1 MSRKPAVGRSV
12 LRRSGPKLLI
22 AGGLIAIY
30 LLTAIHHVSKPLP
43 EGLSAAGPY
52 RPVEQAEFLADATWL
67 DGAGRQHTELEIFD
81 RALEMISDARS
92 LVVADFFLL
101 NQFAGAANGEDHRRL
116 SRELVDGLVERREA
130 MPGLQALLISDPF
143 NTLYGGVTQPLFD
156 RLEAAGVHVIET
168 ELRALRDPNP
178 AWSAAWRICCQWFGN
193 SPRGG
198 WLPNPVGETPV
209 SLRTYLA
216 LLNFKANHRKTLV
229 TDGPGGWAGLVTSG
243 NPHDAS
249 SRHDN
254 VAVYFVGAAA
264 LDLLDTELAVAAFSG
279 GTGIPDPERAAE
291 GANAGGTTEIRVL
304 TESRIRDAAL
314 DMINGAG
321 SGDRLDLFMFYLSHR
336 GVVKALAAAQ
346 QRGVALRVLL
356 DPNRDAFGREKNGIP
371 NRQVA
376 MELHRAGV
384 PVRWCN
390 TAGEQCHAKMLLRRD
405 HDGAAML
412 LAGSANFTRRNLDD
426 FNLETNV
433 QVRADTRAPVIADA
447 GAFFDSRWENEPDRV
462 HSLPYA
468 AYADHSR
475 LRYWRYRLMEMSGLS
490 AF

>member
-1 MSRKPAVGRSV
+1 MIRSAEAC
-12 LRRSGPKLLI
+12 RRTWLLI
-22 AGGLIAIY
+22 AGGLIVLY
-30 LLTAIHHVSKPLP
+30 LLTAIHQVYKPLP
-43 EGLSAAGPY
+43 EGLSSAGPY
-52 RPVEQAEFLADATWL
+52 RAVEHVEFLADATWL
-67 DGAGRQHTELEIFD
+67 DGVGRQHTELEIFD
-81 RALEMISDARS
+81 RALEMIGEAQS
-92 LVVADFFLL
+92 LIVADFFLL
-101 NQFAGAANGEDHRRL
+101 NQFAGAAEGEDHRPL

-143 NTLYGGVTQPLFD
+143 NTLYGGVNQPLFD
-156 RLEAAGVHVIET
+156 RLEAGGVGVIET

-193 SPRGG
+193 RPGAG

-216 LLNFKANHRKTLV
+216 LLNFKANHRKTLIA
-229 TDGPGGWAGLVTSG
+229 DGPEGWAGLVTSG

-254 VAVYFVGAAA
+254 VAVHFRGAPV
-264 LDLLDTELAVAAFSG
+264 LDLLQTELAVAAFSG
-279 GTGIPDPERAAE
+279 GTGISAPERAPE
-291 GANAGGTTEIRVL
+291 DTSGSGATELRIL

-314 DMINGAG
+314 EMIDGAG

-336 GVVKALAAAQ
+336 GVVNALAAARR
-346 QRGVALRVLL
+346 RGVALRVLL
-356 DPNRDAFGREKNGIP
+356 DPNRDAFGREKDGIP

-405 HDGAAML
+405 HDGAALL

-433 QVRADTRAPVIADA
+433 QVRSDARAPVIADA
-447 GAFFDSRWENEPDRV
+447 GAFFDARWENEPDRV

-475 LRYWRYRLMEMSGLS
+475 LRYWRYRFMEMSGLS
-490 AF
+490 SF

>member
-1 MSRKPAVGRSV
+1 M
-12 LRRSGPKLLI
+12 I
-22 AGGLIAIY
+22 AAGLIVLY
-30 LLTAIHHVSKPLP
+30 LVTAVHHVYKPLP
-43 EGLSAAGPY
+43 EGLSAASPY
-52 RPVEQAEFLADATWL
+52 RPVDHVMFLADSTWL
-67 DGAGRQHTELEIFD
+67 DGAGNQHTQLEIFD
-81 RALEMISDARS
+81 RVLRMIGEAES
-92 LVVADFFLL
+92 LVVADFFLV
-101 NQFAGAANGEDHRRL
+101 NQFAGTANGDHRPL
-116 SRELVDGLVERREA
+116 SRELVDGLAQRREA
-130 MPGLQALLISDPF
+130 LPGLQALLISDPF
-143 NTLYGGVTQPLFD
+143 NTLYGGVNQPLFD
-156 RLEAAGVHVIET
+156 RLEAAGVGVIET

-193 SPRGG
+193 SPGAG
-198 WLPNPVGETPV
+198 WLPNPVGEKPV

-229 TDGPGGWAGLVTSG
+229 TDGPEGWVGLVTSG

-254 VAVYFVGAAA
+254 IAVYFRGAAA

-279 GTGIPDPERAAE
+279 GTGIPAPERVPE
-291 GANAGGTTEIRVL
+291 ESNGDGATEIRVL

-314 DMINGAG
+314 DMIDGAG

-336 GVVKALAAAQ
+336 NVVKALADAQ
-346 QRGVALRVLL
+346 RRGAALRVLL
-356 DPNRDAFGREKNGIP
+356 DPNRDAFGREKDGIP

-405 HDGAAML
+405 GDGSALL

-433 QVRADTRAPVIADA
+433 QVRADSRAPVIADA
-447 GAFFDSRWENEPDRV
+447 GAFFDARWENEPDRI
-462 HSLPYA
+462 HSLPYD
-468 AYADHSR
+468 AYADHSQ
-475 LRYWRYRLMEMSGLS
+475 LRYWRYRFMEMSGLS
-490 AF
+490 SF